1 MQKHYKARR
10 KSWEK
15 LVTSTRSFFQR
26 STHLQK
32 LTVITNYNLN
42 CNQNNKYL
50 KTIYGI
56 CQDFVTHTFICKF
69 RLNLLNGKIDQR
81 PLAPNLPTWVNS
93 ILPKSSCTIAL
104 VRNTYLAKVPGYFWH
119 GSEFYL
125 GRFCILLH
133 QTSKVVHAEGF
144 MCARDAAPR

>member
-1 MQKHYKARR
+1 MALKPTALCSSVMAPQMNIILNKTHVVVKKKLRR
-10 KSWEK
+10 HFQFRHFQ
-15 LVTSTRSFFQR
+15 TSSNPN
-26 STHLQK
+26 ST
-32 LTVITNYNLN
+32 
-42 CNQNNKYL
+42 
-50 KTIYGI
+50 
-56 CQDFVTHTFICKF
+56 F
-69 RLNLLNGKIDQR
+69 RLTCFIQR